1 MCYIYSMTRLIIL
14 IGVLA
19 AFAGAG
25 ADEIILGSR
34 EFSINFPFCG
44 E

>member
-1 MCYIYSMTRLIIL
+1 MCYIYSMTKLIIL

-25 ADEIILGSR
+25 ADEIIIGSQ
-34 EFSINFPFCG
+34 EFPTNFPFCG